1 MLRCIPLGPPSFAD
15 LLRPEYE
22 GPPYGAILYEWCRK
36 IGFVVGTFRRCVSK
50 GNLESA
56 MLPGG
61 KALYPFVIGAIH
73 ALTAKKQRV
82 TEVEVYVSEFVV

>member
-1 MLRCIPLGPPSFAD
+1 
-15 LLRPEYE
+15 
-22 GPPYGAILYEWCRK
+22 
-36 IGFVVGTFRRCVSK
+36 VSK

-61 KALYPFVIGAIH
+61 NALYPFVIGAIH